1 MTESDVIMQ
10 KQIYKV
16 VCPRCGEE
24 FNEKSKKCPSCGAPN
39 RKAVCRTCGAQISAK
54 AKKCPACG
62 ACHRKRMSTAEQVIV
77 ILCIALFFILC
88 VALLSQGGSSDS
100 TVSDASKTP
109 DELRA
114 EYIAECE
121 DLSYSGISRTP
132 DEYKGRK
139 TVISG
144 TVIQVQEG
152 ILDSAVY
159 RVQTDYGIWYVAY
172 TRGEG
177 ESRILENDWITCYGE
192 CNGVATYIAILGNS
206 VTVPSMTMKYYDRG

>member
-62 ACHRKRMSTAEQVIV
+62 ARHRKRMSTAEQVIV

-139 TVISG
+139 TVISEIG
-144 TVIQVQEG
+144 RASCRE
-152 ILDSAVY
+152 
-159 RVQTDYGIWYVAY
+159 RV
-172 TRGEG
+172 
-177 ESRILENDWITCYGE
+177 
-192 CNGVATYIAILGNS
+192 
-206 VTVPSMTMKYYDRG
+206 